1 MSLFLLQGWY
11 LYLVMVRWFGLRIDT
26 LSVAFLAAVA
36 FISIPLAAG
45 QSNMHACGSF
55 DSCHTV
61 TPFARN

>member
-1 MSLFLLQGWY
+1 MPQGGGVQYLVTVCCTQGWY

-45 QSNMHACGSF
+45 E
-55 DSCHTV
+55 
-61 TPFARN
+61 